1 MATVL
6 LNRSYPGRGLIR
18 GMTKAMCTM
27 TIRTLNLNAM
37 LQDPLIKLV
46 MRSDN
51 VSEQD
56 HSDLLYRVQQSLVA
70 RCIEAQHATADVTC
84 CVPA

>member
-1 MATVL
+1 M
-6 LNRSYPGRGLIR
+6 RPMC
-18 GMTKAMCTM
+18 MT
-27 TIRTLNLNAM
+27 TIRTLNMNAM

-56 HSDLLYRVQQSLVA
+56 YSALLHRVQKSLIA
-70 RCIEAQHATADVTC
+70 RNAEIACQRPDYQTGAQA
-84 CVPA
+84 

>member
-1 MATVL
+1 M
-6 LNRSYPGRGLIR
+6 
-18 GMTKAMCTM
+18 MCTT
-27 TIRTLNLNAM
+27 TISTLTLTAM

-56 HSDLLYRVQQSLVA
+56 HSDLLYRVQESLISRA
-70 RCIEAQHATADVTC
+70 ATVVLHPHVT
-84 CVPA
+84 A

>member
-1 MATVL
+1 
-6 LNRSYPGRGLIR
+6 
-18 GMTKAMCTM
+18 MCTT
-27 TIRTLNLNAM
+27 TISTLNLTTM

-56 HSDLLYRVQQSLVA
+56 YSAMLYRVQKSLLA
-70 RCIEAQHATADVTC
+70 RNAEISRCQLEGRAGAQA
-84 CVPA
+84 

>member
-1 MATVL
+1 
-6 LNRSYPGRGLIR
+6 
-18 GMTKAMCTM
+18 MCTT
-27 TIRTLNLNAM
+27 TIRTLNLNSM

-56 HSDLLYRVQQSLVA
+56 HSALLHRVQKSLIA
-70 RCIEAQHATADVTC
+70 RCVEIGRAAADRPPSVQ
-84 CVPA
+84 A

>member
-1 MATVL
+1 
-6 LNRSYPGRGLIR
+6 
-18 GMTKAMCTM
+18 MCVT
-27 TIRTLNLNAM
+27 TISTLTLNTM

-56 HSDLLYRVQQSLVA
+56 HSALLHRVRQSLLA
-70 RCIEAQHATADVTC
+70 RSVEIAPSAIARVRPGLQTGVRA
-84 CVPA
+84 

>member
-1 MATVL
+1 MC
-6 LNRSYPGRGLIR
+6 
-18 GMTKAMCTM
+18 MTTISTLTM
-27 TIRTLNLNAM
+27 NAM

-56 HSDLLYRVQQSLVA
+56 YSAMLHRVQQSLIA
-70 RCIEAQHATADVTC
+70 RTAEISRNRPEFQAQG
-84 CVPA
+84 

>member
-1 MATVL
+1 MV
-6 LNRSYPGRGLIR
+6 IQ
-18 GMTKAMCTM
+18 MCTT
-27 TIRTLNLNAM
+27 TISTLTLTTM

-56 HSDLLYRVQQSLVA
+56 HSALLHRVQQSLIA
-70 RCIEAQHATADVTC
+70 RNAEIGRCHLETGAQA
-84 CVPA
+84 